1 MEDYKEDLVNHYVY
15 EIDNDTKKL
24 EERKEELKRHYSD
37 EYLNDIIKGTI
48 NVIDKILEKDNDNFW
63 EEELRCY
70 GKHIFL
76 NICGGFGSDRIV
88 ETVNNN
94 LVSLWLMRKTF
105 GEKFDVYID
114 RCYYN

>member
-24 EERKEELKRHYSD
+24 EERKEELKSHYSD

-48 NVIDKILEKDNDNFW
+48 NVIDKILEKDNDNFC
-63 EEELRCY
+63 EEELRGY

-94 LVSLWLMRKTF
+94 LVSLMVNEENFWRK
-105 GEKFDVYID
+105 I
-114 RCYYN
+114 